1 MSKVLGDNPFGEK
14 PAAAEGDDEGAAAKT
29 PARKKSAK
37 AKTTKKAAPAEPVAA
52 KASDADADAD
62 AGWDD
67 AAPDAVPPDEAEV
80 FYGEEAA
87 PPPGDYGPGL
97 DDHKELPYVRKSITE
112 EVRELERRV
121 RARLTP
127 AFPIEHRRKVP
138 FEFLWRRYRDFAMRD
153 RSDVVDEFGRDP
165 LVSAKV
171 EPLLELL
178 FAKWFRVSVEGD
190 ANLPEAGRGLLV
202 ANHSGTLPYDGAMLM
217 HAVRRHSAS
226 RRDVRP
232 LVEDFVFHFPYLGTF
247 INRIGGVRACQE
259 NAERLLHDDELVAVF
274 PEGIKGVGKLWKE
287 RYRLQRFGRGGFVK
301 LALRTGAPII
311 PTAVIGAEEIH
322 PLVAKVTWLAKSVGI
337 PYLPIT
343 PTFPWLGPLGLVPLP
358 SKWTIRFGAPMDFAS
373 QYGAAAADDR
383 ILVNRLS
390 EQVRVKIQEMVDETL
405 AQRRSVLFG

>member
-1 MSKVLGDNPFGEK
+1 MSKVLGDNPFGDA
-14 PAAAEGDDEGAAAKT
+14 PAAKPDADGDDAAKT

-37 AKTTKKAAPAEPVAA
+37 PKAEKAEKAAKPEKKAAAPAPAPSST
-52 KASDADADAD
+52 KTDDDDA
-62 AGWDD
+62 WDD
-67 AAPDAVPPDEAEV
+67 AAPDAVPPEEAEV

-97 DDHKELPYVRKSITE
+97 DDHEELPYVRKSITE

-178 FAKWFRVSVEGD
+178 FSKWFRVSVDGD
-190 ANLPEAGRGLLV
+190 QHLPETGRGLLV

-311 PTAVIGAEEIH
+311 PTAVIG
-322 PLVAKVTWLAKSVGI
+322 
-337 PYLPIT
+337 
-343 PTFPWLGPLGLVPLP
+343 
-358 SKWTIRFGAPMDFAS
+358 R
-373 QYGAAAADDR
+373 
-383 ILVNRLS
+383 
-390 EQVRVKIQEMVDETL
+390 
-405 AQRRSVLFG
+405 